1 MRALTLLLLLCGLFL
16 QTHAQVGA
24 EHSGLNT
31 QAAELFAAGKYA
43 EALPLYSQLV
53 SLYPRDAELNY
64 RFGTCALLG
73 GEEKATAIKHLN
85 FGARKGGPVEA
96 WYYLGLAHHRNYDFQ
111 AAEEAYITF
120 QRKADNKVEFQF
132 PVARQMDMCRNGK
145 GLLSSITDVVV
156 LDKTESAAKEFFRFY
171 DMTGIGGKILATPED
186 LQTKTDRKEGHVGVI
201 HFPKGSNV
209 IYFSSYGSSTKTGK
223 DIYQATI
230 LDGEFIDVNKVEGP
244 VNTGFDEDFPFMH
257 PDGETLYFASKGHNS
272 MGGYDIFMC
281 KLDKTTGTWLPP
293 VNLDFAIN
301 TPDDDLFYVADSLN
315 QRAFFASA
323 RSSAQS
329 QLHVYE
335 VLVQGIPVNLIFLQG
350 TFLNELPE
358 GSRKA
363 KIEIVDELTGR
374 PVAQTTTDPVTGE
387 YLFSMPKSGLYQV
400 RVEAESSLY
409 RHEGQ
414 IELPMVDASVAF
426 KQELKLIDES
436 GQEKLIINNH
446 FDTPLDVDI
455 AALSQEYLRGS
466 AALDINASDERI
478 AEAQASGDR
487 NNGAVLDTGAQ
498 PHWGAGFPQDQTLE
512 EVFADA
518 RAQAD
523 VLEQEAAGLDALAL
537 EARSLSAF
545 QVQQAEEAVNNAR
558 EVWAGA
564 DPADRDQ
571 YMATVKAYSQ
581 ALKAADDAKLEAE
594 AALETAR
601 ALEQYAGDKRQE
613 ATDVRTHMDTAE
625 QAWAAGDGNAATEA
639 LRWEKDRQ
647 NDLADGEATPSSDD
661 REKAYQLQQKQL
673 EILDDLS
680 ANNST
685 FDKRKRDQ
693 RRLEEELAASPNK
706 ARQKEIEAELETLA
720 VELDDLQATI
730 DDEKHRVTK
739 LSAQELTLLR
749 KAALFDALR
758 DGSAEFP
765 EGFDPSAVPAGTVAD
780 DLRNL
785 ERDIA
790 GLERNNDVLIALAS
804 EETIKT
810 RNDIS
815 RMPALQARAE
825 SLGIPIQ
832 LSAELRTQAQPYL
845 EGWDGEPGSYQRR
858 TGLEMIQRTAR
869 QQQRVLDMVAPEI
882 QDAEQAA
889 ALTEEQ
895 EALETLLSTLDRQLN
910 LMPLETLA
918 ARELDVVAAASL
930 VMPDFDQRRQLI
942 VQESQSDLERSIREQ
957 ALRTQVSDAL
967 EAELV
972 STQQALLNT
981 DDAMAQNGL
990 AQEIEDLKAGLLAV
1004 NGSTEDIT
1012 NMKAAYESESAAIV
1026 ASDEIFREKMG
1037 EQIRLGERYRDALMA
1052 SRTERTNALNRTAD
1066 PELRAA
1072 IQTGIDSLDAELAA
1086 TEARLTT
1093 YSTDLENALQVA
1105 EGEGLSAAGTG
1116 AESSG
1121 ATDTA
1126 EASGQN
1132 PSSQPETAAD
1142 TSEQEEGT
1150 VETQPAGEGAEDA
1163 TSTSI
1168 TSDEGDSTTDSAD
1181 AETGT
1186 TAETSDAGVPTET
1199 DTQEEAGEG
1208 TTELDAGSEQ
1218 GSVSSTNTASS
1229 ETTQTAEVEQASGD
1243 LEGSEAAPTNVLT
1256 REEALLLTTTIYPS
1270 FDQAI
1275 RSAVSNNDDDEANRL
1290 LNELDDRVTREIA
1303 EQEGLRVALD
1313 DPFLHQEIDAEIQ
1326 DLSSLQAFAREGLE
1340 VVGNEGAQA
1349 LDLPGSTVPVV
1360 ETAAVESTP
1369 TPSALARATGMA
1381 SNGIDQAREAR
1392 SFLEDPIYENY
1403 DAVEAL
1409 RAEVGVMRMD
1419 LRAEDRK
1426 SKQKALEKD
1435 IAKKEA
1441 DLAKE
1446 ELTYQA
1452 RVAQEAQVVYANNN
1466 TQLDSLEAVFAEQ
1479 LAFVTSRQESVAL
1492 YRSDAQLKMDEA
1504 AKLRAQATETKDD
1517 VERNGLLNAA
1527 LGLEV
1532 QAMELQ
1538 EDAME
1543 VFVPFEGML
1552 DSPEE
1557 IIVDATPANADA
1569 SEVDATSTETSTE
1582 TADTSASETGTE
1594 SVAVET
1600 PAFIPVDVVPYEPVE
1615 VTASVNDWA
1624 RDNGIAPEALESLAG
1639 SPELVPVNQAFENV
1653 RVAENEVNA
1662 LRRERATLQ
1671 AEVNTFRS
1679 ALAGEDLDADTRATL
1694 EADAAAAETQLRE
1707 TEVAIESA
1715 EGRLERYQE
1724 EAFLALADADIAAR
1738 AEAATAE
1745 ETASQ
1750 PAAETAG
1757 EEATT
1762 TPEIPAN
1769 VAAELP
1775 ATPPAAPEALLAMPE
1790 VLEQP
1795 VFALVETPLYSESR
1809 SIPINT
1815 ARPAGVV
1822 YCVQVGAYRNAI
1834 PQDLFAEFAPIY
1846 GDKLQNGIT
1855 RYTAGLFLQYA
1866 NADQAK
1872 KAIRELGY
1880 KDAFVVAYRDGERV
1894 SLRDAREATGD
1905 TGPVAATPLPTQPRS
1920 SDAVETSPATNT
1932 ASSGDAATGSESE
1945 TSAATTTS
1953 QGATAE
1959 EVLEAQP
1966 TYNVSP
1972 GAALATPV
1980 EALEGVF
1987 FTVQVGVYSK
1997 PVSAADLRNID
2008 PLNTELLD
2016 GGRIR
2021 YTTGQYANLGEASL
2035 RKDQIRARGI
2045 ADAFVTAYVN
2055 GKRVSVSE
2063 ARQSL
2068 EGGQAAPVEST
2079 VTPPATDEAPVTGY
2093 EVIIGSFRDEIP
2105 AEVAQAMLFLE
2116 GEYGIRQRQVDARTE
2131 YYTEAVA
2138 TRDQAEAIRDA
2149 FRKRGV
2155 DGLLIQPIR

>member
-1 MRALTLLLLLCGLFL
+1 MRVLTLLVLLCGLFL

-73 GEEKATAIKHLN
+73 GEGKATAIKHLN

-111 AAEEAYITF
+111 AAEEAYVTF
-120 QRKADNKVEFQF
+120 QRKADDKVESQF
-132 PVARQMDMCRNGK
+132 PVSRQMDMCRNGK

-186 LQTKTDRKEGHVGVI
+186 LKTKTDRKEGHVGVI

-223 DIYQATI
+223 DIYRATI
-230 LDGEFIDVNKVEGP
+230 LDGEFIDVKKVEGP
-244 VNTGFDEDFPFMH
+244 VNTNFDEDFPFMH

-281 KLDKTTGTWLPP
+281 KLDKSTGTWLPP

-414 IELPMVDASVAF
+414 IELPIVDASVAF

-455 AALSQEYLRGS
+455 ASLSQEYLRGS

-478 AEAQASGDR
+478 AEAQASRNR

-498 PHWGAGFPQDQTLE
+498 PHWGAGFPQDQTLG
-512 EVFADA
+512 EVFADS

-523 VLEQEAAGLDALAL
+523 VLEEEAAGLDALAL

-545 QVQQAEEAVNNAR
+545 QVQQAEEAVRNAR
-558 EVWAGA
+558 EVWASA

-571 YMATVKAYSQ
+571 YMATVKAYAKS
-581 ALKAADDAKLEAE
+581 LKAADDAKLEAE

-601 ALEQYAGDKRQE
+601 ALEQYANTKRQE

-625 QAWAAGDGNAATEA
+625 RAWAAGDGNAATEA
-639 LRWEKDRQ
+639 LRWEKDRL
-647 NDLADGEATPSSDD
+647 NDLADGETIPISDD
-661 REKAYQLQQKQL
+661 REKAYQLQQMQL
-673 EILDDLS
+673 EILDDMS

-685 FDKRKRDQ
+685 FDKRKRGQ
-693 RRLEEELAASPNK
+693 RRLEEELAAGPKKS
-706 ARQKEIEAELETLA
+706 RQKAIEAELETLA
-720 VELDDLQATI
+720 VELDILQATI
-730 DDEKHRVTK
+730 DDDKLRVTK
-739 LSAQELTLLR
+739 LSAQELILQR
-749 KAALFDALR
+749 KAVLFDALR

-765 EGFDPSAVPAGTVAD
+765 EGFDPSAVRTGTVAD

-815 RMPALQARAE
+815 RIPALQARAE

-832 LSAELRTQAQPYL
+832 LSAELRTQAQPFL
-845 EGWDGEPGSYQRR
+845 EGWGGEPGSYQRR

-869 QQQRVLDMVAPEI
+869 QQKQVLDMVAPEI
-882 QDAEQAA
+882 QDSEQAA
-889 ALTEEQ
+889 ALAEEQ
-895 EALETLLSTLDRQLN
+895 EALKALLSSLDRQLN
-910 LMPLETLA
+910 LMPLETLV
-918 ARELDVVAAASL
+918 ARELNVVAAASL

-957 ALRTQVSDAL
+957 ALRTKVSDAL
-967 EAELV
+967 EDELIA
-972 STQQALLNT
+972 TQQALLNT
-981 DDAMAQNGL
+981 DDAMAQDGL

-1052 SRTERTNALNRTAD
+1052 SRKERTNALNRTSD

-1072 IQTGIDSLDAELAA
+1072 IQSGIDELDVELAA
-1086 TEARLTT
+1086 TDARLTT
-1093 YSTDLENALQVA
+1093 YCTDLENALQVA
-1105 EGEGLSAAGTG
+1105 EGEDLIVAGTG
-1116 AESSG
+1116 AETSG
-1121 ATDTA
+1121 TSNAP
-1126 EASGQN
+1126 EASDPNPNSESETIADAGQ
-1132 PSSQPETAAD
+1132 
-1142 TSEQEEGT
+1142 QEERTEVG
-1150 VETQPAGEGAEDA
+1150 QP
-1163 TSTSI
+1163 
-1168 TSDEGDSTTDSAD
+1168 SDEGDSDTASTSTIYDEGDVGSDSTSEDTSSTAD
-1181 AETGT
+1181 I
-1186 TAETSDAGVPTET
+1186 SDASAAAVTE
-1199 DTQEEAGEG
+1199 A
-1208 TTELDAGSEQ
+1208 
-1218 GSVSSTNTASS
+1218 
-1229 ETTQTAEVEQASGD
+1229 EQATR
-1243 LEGSEAAPTNVLT
+1243 EMEVSEAATTNEGT

-1275 RSAVSNNDDDEANRL
+1275 RSAVSNNNDGEANRL
-1290 LNELDDRVTREIA
+1290 LSELNDRVTREMA

-1313 DPFLHQEIDAEIQ
+1313 DPFLLQEINAGIQ

-1340 VVGNEGAQA
+1340 VVANEGAQA
-1349 LDLPGSTVPVV
+1349 LDLPSSTAPVV
-1360 ETAAVESTP
+1360 ETEAVESTP
-1369 TPSALARATGMA
+1369 TPPAPKRAVGMA

-1426 SKQKALEKD
+1426 SMQKALKKD

-1441 DLAKE
+1441 ELAKE

-1452 RVAQEAQVVYANNN
+1452 RVGQKAQVVYASNN
-1466 TQLDSLEAVFAEQ
+1466 TQLDSLESLFAEQ
-1479 LAFVTSRQESVAL
+1479 LAFVTSRKESVAM
-1492 YRSDAQLKMDEA
+1492 YRSDAQLKMAEA
-1504 AKLRAQATETKDD
+1504 AKLRTQANETKDD

-1557 IIVDATPANADA
+1557 ISVDTIPTNADPSHGGA
-1569 SEVDATSTETSTE
+1569 SSTEASTETVD
-1582 TADTSASETGTE
+1582 ASASETGTE
-1594 SVAVET
+1594 SLPVET
-1600 PAFIPVDVVPYEPVE
+1600 PAVTPVDVIPYEPVE

-1679 ALAGEDLDADTRATL
+1679 ALATGNLDAEIRATRV
-1694 EADAAAAETQLRE
+1694 ADATAAETELRE
-1707 TEVAIESA
+1707 TEAAIERA

-1724 EAFLALADADIAAR
+1724 EAFLALADANIAAR
-1738 AEAATAE
+1738 AEAAIEAGSS
-1745 ETASQ
+1745 AQ
-1750 PAAETAG
+1750 PEAETAG

-1762 TPEIPAN
+1762 LPDIPAN

-1775 ATPPAAPEALLAMPE
+1775 ATPPAAPEVLLAMPE

-1809 SIPINT
+1809 TIPINT
-1815 ARPAGVV
+1815 VRPAGVV

-1846 GDKLQNGIT
+1846 GDELQNGII

-1905 TGPVAATPLPTQPRS
+1905 TGPVAATPLPTESRS
-1920 SDAVETSPATNT
+1920 SDAVETSPASRT
-1932 ASSGDAATGSESE
+1932 ASGGDVATDSESD
-1945 TSAATTTS
+1945 TAAASTTS
-1953 QGATAE
+1953 QGATPA

-2008 PLNTELLD
+2008 PLNSELLD

-2021 YTTGQYANLGEASL
+2021 YTTGQYANLGQASL

-2055 GKRVSVSE
+2055 GKRMSVSE

-2079 VTPPATDEAPVTGY
+2079 VTPPANDEASITGY

-2105 AEVAQAMLFLE
+2105 AVAAQAMLFLE
-2116 GEYGIRQRQVDARTE
+2116 GEFGIRQRQVDARTE

-2138 TRDQAEAIRDA
+2138 TRDQAESIRDA

>member
-1 MRALTLLLLLCGLFL
+1 MRVLTLLVLLCGLFL

-31 QAAELFAAGKYA
+31 QAAELFAAGNYA

-111 AAEEAYITF
+111 AAEEAYVTF
-120 QRKADNKVEFQF
+120 QRKADDKLESQF
-132 PVARQMDMCRNGK
+132 PVARQMVMCRNGK

-156 LDKTESAAKEFFRFY
+156 LDKTASVAEEFFRFY

-230 LDGEFIDVNKVEGP
+230 LDGKFIDIKKLAGP

-281 KLDKTTGTWLPP
+281 KLDKSTGTWLPP

-329 QLHVYE
+329 HLHVYE

-374 PVAQTTTDPVTGE
+374 PVAQTTTDPITGE

-414 IELPMVDASVAF
+414 IELPIVDASVAF

-478 AEAQASGDR
+478 AEAQSVGNR
-487 NNGAVLDTGAQ
+487 NNGQVLDTGAQ
-498 PHWGAGFPQDQTLE
+498 PHWGAGFSQDQTLE
-512 EVFADA
+512 EVFADS

-523 VLEQEAAGLDALAL
+523 ALEEEAAGLDSLAQD
-537 EARSLSAF
+537 ARSLSAF
-545 QVQQAEEAVNNAR
+545 QVQQAQEAVDNAR
-558 EVWAGA
+558 EVWSGA
-564 DPADRDQ
+564 DPSDRDQ
-571 YMATVKAYSQ
+571 YMAIVKAYAQ
-581 ALKAADDAKLEAE
+581 ALKAADEAKLDAE
-594 AALETAR
+594 AALEAAR
-601 ALEQYAGDKRQE
+601 AMEQFAKDKRRE
-613 ATDVRTHMDTAE
+613 ATDVRTQMDTAE
-625 QAWAAGDGNAATEA
+625 RAWAAGDGKAAEQA

-647 NDLADGEATPSSDD
+647 NDLTDGEDTPSNDD
-661 REKAYQLQQKQL
+661 REKAHQLQQKQL
-673 EILDDLS
+673 EVLDDLS
-680 ANNST
+680 DSNSD
-685 FDKRKRDQ
+685 FDKLKRDQ
-693 RRLEEELAASPNK
+693 RRLEEELAAGPKKS
-706 ARQKEIEAELETLA
+706 RQNEIEAELEALA
-720 VELDDLQATI
+720 VTLEDLQASI
-730 DDEKHRVTK
+730 DDDKHRVTK
-739 LSAQELTLLR
+739 LSTEELTLLR

-765 EGFDPSAVPAGTVAD
+765 EGFDPSEVRAGTVAD

-815 RMPALQARAE
+815 RIPALQARAE

-832 LSAELRTQAQPYL
+832 LSAELRTQAQPFL
-845 EGWDGEPGSYQRR
+845 AGWDGEPGSYQRR

-882 QDAEQAA
+882 QDSEQAA
-889 ALTEEQ
+889 ALAEEQ
-895 EALETLLSTLDRQLN
+895 EALKALLSSLDRQLN
-910 LMPLETLA
+910 LMPLETLV
-918 ARELDVVAAASL
+918 ARELNVVAAASL

-957 ALRTQVSDAL
+957 TLRTEVSDAL

-972 STQQALLNT
+972 ATQQALLNT
-981 DDAMAQNGL
+981 DDAMAQDGL

-1026 ASDEIFREKMG
+1026 ASDDIFREKMG

-1052 SRTERTNALNRTAD
+1052 SRTERTNALNRTSD
-1066 PELRAA
+1066 PVLRAA
-1072 IQTGIDSLDAELAA
+1072 IQLGIGELDAELAA
-1086 TEARLTT
+1086 TDARLTT

-1105 EGEGLSAAGTG
+1105 EGADLISAGTG
-1116 AESSG
+1116 AETSG
-1121 ATDTA
+1121 ASNA
-1126 EASGQN
+1126 SEASNPNQNAEPEAIADAGQ
-1132 PSSQPETAAD
+1132 
-1142 TSEQEEGT
+1142 QEGRTEVG
-1150 VETQPAGEGAEDA
+1150 QL
-1163 TSTSI
+1163 
-1168 TSDEGDSTTDSAD
+1168 SDGGDSDASAATDI
-1181 AETGT
+1181 
-1186 TAETSDAGVPTET
+1186 
-1199 DTQEEAGEG
+1199 EA
-1208 TTELDAGSEQ
+1208 
-1218 GSVSSTNTASS
+1218 
-1229 ETTQTAEVEQASGD
+1229 EQAT
-1243 LEGSEAAPTNVLT
+1243 LVVEGSEVATTNELT

-1275 RSAVSNNDDDEANRL
+1275 RSAVSNNNDGEANRL
-1290 LNELDDRVTREIA
+1290 LSELDDRVTREMA
-1303 EQEGLRVALD
+1303 EQEGLREALD
-1313 DPFLHQEIDAEIQ
+1313 DPFLLQEIDAEIQ
-1326 DLSSLQAFAREGLE
+1326 DLSSLRAFAREGLE
-1340 VVGNEGAQA
+1340 VVANAGAQA
-1349 LDLPGSTVPVV
+1349 LDLPGSTEPVV
-1360 ETAAVESTP
+1360 DTEAVESTP
-1369 TPSALARATGMA
+1369 APFVPERATGMA
-1381 SNGIDQAREAR
+1381 SNGIDKAREAR

-1403 DAVEAL
+1403 DAVEVL

-1426 SKQKALEKD
+1426 SMQKALKKD

-1441 DLAKE
+1441 ELAKE
-1446 ELTYQA
+1446 ELTYQD
-1452 RVAQEAQVVYANNN
+1452 RVGQKAQLVFASNN
-1466 TQLDSLEAVFAEQ
+1466 THLDSLESLFAEQ
-1479 LAFVTSRQESVAL
+1479 LAFVNSRKESVTM
-1492 YRSDAQLKMDEA
+1492 YRSDAQMKMDEA
-1504 AKLRAQATETKDD
+1504 AKLRIQANETKDE

-1557 IIVDATPANADA
+1557 ILVDTSPRNTDPSEADA
-1569 SEVDATSTETSTE
+1569 TETSGVL
-1582 TADTSASETGTE
+1582 ASETTTD
-1594 SVAVET
+1594 ST
-1600 PAFIPVDVVPYEPVE
+1600 PAETTPFTLVDVVPFEPVE
-1615 VTASVNDWA
+1615 VTGSVNDWA
-1624 RDNGIAPEALESLAG
+1624 RDNGIIPEALESMAD
-1639 SPELVPVNQAFENV
+1639 SPDLIPVNQAFENV
-1653 RVAENEVNA
+1653 RVAEKEVNA

-1679 ALAGEDLDADTRATL
+1679 ALATGDLDAETRATL
-1694 EADAAAAETQLRE
+1694 EADATTAETQLRE
-1707 TEVAIESA
+1707 TEAAIESA

-1724 EAFLALADADIAAR
+1724 EAFLALADANIAAR
-1738 AEAATAE
+1738 AEAAIEAGSTA
-1745 ETASQ
+1745 Q
-1750 PAAETAG
+1750 PESETAG

-1762 TPEIPAN
+1762 LPEIPAN

-1775 ATPPAAPEALLAMPE
+1775 ATPPAAPEVLLVMPE

-1809 SIPINT
+1809 TIPINT

-1846 GDKLQNGIT
+1846 GDELQNGII

-1905 TGPVAATPLPTQPRS
+1905 IGPVAATPLPTESRS
-1920 SDAVETSPATNT
+1920 SDAVETSPASRTG
-1932 ASSGDAATGSESE
+1932 SGGDLVTGSESDIA
-1945 TSAATTTS
+1945 AATITS
-1953 QGATAE
+1953 QGATPA

-1997 PVSAADLRNID
+1997 PVTAADLRNIA

-2021 YTTGQYANLGEASL
+2021 YTTGQYANLGQASL

-2055 GKRVSVSE
+2055 GKRTSVSE
-2063 ARQSL
+2063 ARQWL

-2079 VTPPATDEAPVTGY
+2079 VTPQANNEAPITGY

-2138 TRDQAEAIRDA
+2138 TRDQAESIRDA